1 MHLHAIFSS
10 SFLQHVVARN
20 TVKPEQ
26 HTFLTF
32 GSEKFYFVHQPSFH
46 MASGRCQLI
55 FSADV
60 SQEDKNILKSLSSAG
75 DGLTFMQNIAP
86 ISIDEIKDG
95 FAFDGEIY
103 SDSDTYV

>member
-1 MHLHAIFSS
+1 MA
-10 SFLQHVVARN
+10 
-20 TVKPEQ
+20 
-26 HTFLTF
+26 F
-32 GSEKFYFVHQPSFH
+32 GSDKLYFVHQPSFH

-55 FSADV
+55 FTADV
-60 SQEDKNILKSLSSAG
+60 SQEDENILKSLSSAG